1 VWRRPAKPDFSTT
14 AAAVARDGTEGE
26 VVLNRQQAIS
36 DVTNTLAT
44 LIAAT
49 ARRDQAAFAEL
60 YNLTKAK
67 LFGIALALTRRRE
80 LAEDVLQEAYM
91 RVWRH
96 AASYDAARAAPIT
109 WMATIVHNLAIDVL
123 RSQRTQPTGGD
134 DELAALPAESVDV
147 LGEIQLSGD
156 RQRAYAALKSLDPVK
171 RRLIVAAYVR
181 GESRAELARRFG
193 VPVGTIKS
201 WLRRATLEVRA
212 SVAAEAGRR
221 DAA

>member
-1 VWRRPAKPDFSTT
+1 
-14 AAAVARDGTEGE
+14 
-26 VVLNRQQAIS
+26 VLNRQQTVS
-36 DVTNTLAT
+36 DVTNQLAT

-49 ARRDQAAFAEL
+49 ARADQAAFAEL

-80 LAEDVLQEAYM
+80 LAEDVLQDAYM

-96 AASYDAARAAPIT
+96 AASYDPGRAAPIT

-123 RSQRTQPTGGD
+123 RSQHTQPTGGD
-134 DELAALPAESVDV
+134 DELAALPAEGVDV
-147 LGEIQLSGD
+147 LNEMQMSGD
-156 RQRAYAALKSLDPVK
+156 RQRAFAALKSLDPMK
-171 RRLIVAAYVR
+171 RRLIVAAYVH
-181 GESRAELARRFG
+181 GESRSELARRFD

-212 SVAAEAGRR
+212 SLDAPQSADRRSAA
-221 DAA
+221 